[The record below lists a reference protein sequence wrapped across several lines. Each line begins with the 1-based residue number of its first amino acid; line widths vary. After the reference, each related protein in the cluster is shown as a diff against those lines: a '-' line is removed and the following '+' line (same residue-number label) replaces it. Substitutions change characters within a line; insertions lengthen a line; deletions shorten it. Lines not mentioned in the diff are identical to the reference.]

1 MYAAAAKLNR
11 RYGELLLALFERVVI
26 GSPMHVTSG
35 LLIGIAASRGDFRGE
50 AMSLVEILRVPVFL
64 HGAWDFSLFA
74 TSASDENVGWVHPR
88 GRSLLV
94 VAGIAI
100 ATQGILA
107 LVVRNRYAR
116 WKAEEVRDSLQL
128 PPLTWTWKRLTVDSR
143 RGNKQVYDDRIDS

>member
-116 WKAEEVRDSLQL
+116 WKAEE
-128 PPLTWTWKRLTVDSR
+128 K
-143 RGNKQVYDDRIDS
+143 GK